1 MELVKKAKK
10 PLVVFSM
17 DMQEEPLSTM
27 VYNSKKNIVK
37 CCAVNIPWA
46 AGIELENLRDIAA
59 MTGATVVDNLH
70 MLSVRQVR
78 MEHFGKANYIKINE
92 HETSIVDGQ
101 GDPAHIE
108 IRMD

>member
-46 AGIELENLRDIAA
+46 AGIELESLRDIAA
-59 MTGATVVDNLH
+59 MTGATVVDNEH
-70 MLSVRQVR
+70 MLTMR
-78 MEHFGKANYIKINE
+78 
-92 HETSIVDGQ
+92 
-101 GDPAHIE
+101 
-108 IRMD
+108 